1 MAERTKNL
9 TEGNPLRLLISF
21 TIPLFLGN
29 LFQQIYSLADAAIVG
44 QTLGDN
50 AVAAVGVSS
59 SVQFLIL
66 GFCFGIATGF
76 SIPVASSFGAG
87 KLSRM
92 RRYLFNGSLL
102 TALFAI
108 VLAVVSGLLCHI
120 ILNILQTPA
129 EIYGDAYAYLLTLLI
144 GIPFTLL
151 YNFLSSILRAV
162 GNSRTPFLF
171 LAFSS
176 ALNIGLDFF
185 FILLLRLGVFG
196 AAFATILSQGISGV
210 LCLFVIHRKYDVLH
224 LRQEDRVLDRGMV
237 GTLMN
242 MGVPMGLQFSITANG
257 SMVMQSANNSL
268 GTVYV
273 AGYAAGHKINT
284 LMMCPFDALSA
295 ALCTYLS
302 QNYGG
307 LKAERIS
314 QGMKAGVKLAV
325 GWGILGGLILI
336 LFGSAISRV
345 LVHETDVIRAS
356 AQYLRIDGS
365 FYILLGFVYVFRMAT
380 QGLGWS
386 QRAVFSGVFEM
397 VARSLVAIL
406 LVPRIGYSAICF
418 ADAAAWFA
426 ADCYIIPTCLAAI
439 HNAKNSIRSQL
450 EASV

>member
-87 KLSRM
+87 KLTRM
-92 RRYLFNGSLL
+92 RRYLFNGSFL

-108 VLAVVSGLLCHI
+108 VLAVVSGLLCHT

-185 FILLLRLGVFG
+185 FILSLKLGVFG

-237 GTLMN
+237 GSLMN
-242 MGVPMGLQFSITANG
+242 MGVPMGLQFSITAIG

-336 LFGSAISRV
+336 FFGSAISRV

-418 ADAAAWFA
+418 ADATAWFA

-439 HNAKNSIRSQL
+439 NKAKNSIRSQL